1 MDTKLQKIINL
12 YKKDLQ
18 KFIEKNSLN
27 ADYYTDIEERI
38 DEKIT
43 LLENPTRDDIKNIL
57 SEIGSPEE
65 IFREELESRAIE
77 KVTIKKKWY
86 QKFLASDRV
95 IFLGVFKELSEKT
108 NISAGIYRML
118 FLLILGL
125 GFVTNTAAFIA
136 IPCIL
141 YILGFL
147 ILRTGIFRFLF
158 SIGISFFL
166 LIFLVICGIVFALY
180 LSDFS
185 FGNIFVFMDMPIL
198 LPIGLVVGIF
208 SLIILLVFFVYY
220 AFTGKTLGWK
230 FFMTGITTFV
240 IAGICGAAFV
250 FNMMNRYMPYTETT
264 IAVSSDIDAEK
275 NNLDEPIVFR
285 NWDFV
290 NIFQSN
296 KDSHSEKLSP
306 QFPWYQQIN
315 FFPHNLSY
323 AASLYYIEQ
332 LEPSDDDKIHIE
344 VTKRAFGNAEIQEF
358 SQKFFTD
365 FSLKIENNRVQ
376 FVAITNPEGKY
387 PLMFSNFSANKV
399 RVPLNV
405 RFQVLGM
412 PWIRDLINFDN
423 YEKVSE
429 LDEYMRYSI
438 ASQCTMLYFGD
449 DKKLHC
455 DAQEVETIRQMIQTW
470 EIIDDTPHYS
480 REVEKI
486 R

>member
-1 MDTKLQKIINL
+1 MDAKLQKIINL

-27 ADYYTDIEERI
+27 ADYYADIEERI
-38 DEKIT
+38 DEKIA

-118 FLLILGL
+118 FLFILGL
-125 GFVTNTAAFIA
+125 GFVTNTAAFIT

-240 IAGICGAAFV
+240 IAGICGVAFI
-250 FNMMNRYMPYTETT
+250 FSMMNRYMPYTETT
-264 IAVSSDIDAEK
+264 ITVSSDIDAEK
-275 NNLDEPIVFR
+275 NNLDEPITFR

-290 NIFQSN
+290 NIFQKN
-296 KDSHSEKLSP
+296 QNEKSQKALLP
-306 QFPWYQQIN
+306 TAPIFPWYQQLN
-315 FFPHNLSY
+315 FFPQN
-323 AASLYYIEQ
+323 SLYYASSLHYIGQ
-332 LEPSDDDKIHIE
+332 FEPSDDDKVHVE
-344 VTKRAFGNAEIQEF
+344 VTKRTFGNAEIQEF

-365 FSLKIENNRVQ
+365 FSLKIENNHAQ
-376 FVAITNPEGKY
+376 FVATTNPEEKY
-387 PLMFSNFSANKV
+387 PLMFNNFLANKV

-412 PWIRDLINFDN
+412 PRVTNLINFAN
-423 YEKVSE
+423 YEKASE
-429 LDEYMRYSI
+429 LDEHMQYAI

-455 DAQEVETIRQMIQTW
+455 DAQEVETIRQMIQT
-470 EIIDDTPHYS
+470 
-480 REVEKI
+480 
-486 R
+486 

>member
-18 KFIEKNSLN
+18 KFIEKNALN
-27 ADYYTDIEERI
+27 ADYYADIEERI
-38 DEKIT
+38 NEKIS

-65 IFREELESRAIE
+65 IFREELESRVIE
-77 KVTIKKKWY
+77 KVAIKKKWY
-86 QKFLASDRV
+86 QKFLASDHV
-95 IFLGVFKELSEKT
+95 IFLGIFKELSEKT
-108 NISAGIYRML
+108 SISAGIYRLAYL
-118 FLLILGL
+118 FLFFIGIVTKASILIPVLI
-125 GFVTNTAAFIA
+125 FS
-136 IPCIL
+136 

-158 SIGISFFL
+158 SLGISFFL
-166 LIFLVICGIVFALY
+166 LVFLGLCSIVFGLY

-185 FGNIFVFMDMPIL
+185 FGNMFVFMNMPIL
-198 LPIGLVVGIF
+198 LPVGLVIGIF
-208 SLIILLVFFVYY
+208 SLVVLLVFFVHY

-230 FFMTGITTFV
+230 FFMTGFITFI

-250 FNMMNRYMPYTETT
+250 FNMTNRYMPYTEMT

-275 NNLDEPIVFR
+275 NNLDEPITFR

-290 NIFQSN
+290 NTFQSN
-296 KDSHSEKLSP
+296 KDSRSEKLSP
-306 QFPWYQQIN
+306 QFSWYQQIN
-315 FFPHNLSY
+315 FFPLNPLNSSY
-323 AASLYYIEQ
+323 ASSFYYIGQ
-332 LEPSDDDKIHIE
+332 FEPSDDDKIHIE
-344 VTKRAFGNAEIQEF
+344 VTKRTFGNAEIQEF

-387 PLMFSNFSANKV
+387 PLMFGNFSANKV

-405 RFQVLGM
+405 RFQVWGM
-412 PWIRDLINFDN
+412 PGITDLINFDN

-429 LDEYMRYSI
+429 LDEHMQYAI
-438 ASQCTMLYFGD
+438 ASQCTMLYFGND
-449 DKKLHC
+449 RQLHC
-455 DAQEVETIRQMIQTW
+455 DTNEIEQIRQMIQT
-470 EIIDDTPHYS
+470 
-480 REVEKI
+480 
-486 R
+486 